1 MKRVLNGN
9 QHRALTAPKPLENNN
24 GAQAGAQA
32 NYNYKIE
39 KENEPL
45 PLPRKGEASC
55 SQERGGNLSAN
66 PSLPSLVESQKAS
79 QEESPNSHSLKAHL
93 SLLSRT
99 GVRFPQKEWI
109 MKDSD
114 WISIWHSLAL
124 TLIDCGYLS
133 VAILE
138 KEAVKRR
145 WKGRMIAE
153 VAKALSI
160 EAFEYQGETY
170 WRLSEKV
177 VPFVPRRD
185 FSVQSAA
192 QA

>member
-1 MKRVLNGN
+1 
-9 QHRALTAPKPLENNN
+9 
-24 GAQAGAQA
+24 
-32 NYNYKIE
+32 
-39 KENEPL
+39 
-45 PLPRKGEASC
+45 
-55 SQERGGNLSAN
+55 
-66 PSLPSLVESQKAS
+66 
-79 QEESPNSHSLKAHL
+79 
-93 SLLSRT
+93 
-99 GVRFPQKEWI
+99 

-133 VAILE
+133 VAIFE

-153 VAKALSI
+153 VAKALNI

-170 WRLSEKV
+170 RRLSEKV